1 MKKMRQSTKYWIY
14 VLILNPVTTA
24 IIWYMM
30 QLGLSDLNII
40 GTGIIGYGIMLYFLV
55 NAIRIDVMDA
65 KKYRA
70 AKGKGKK
77 AARRKKGFFKK

>member
-1 MKKMRQSTKYWIY
+1 MKKLKKSTKYWLY
-14 VLILNPVTTA
+14 VLIRNPVTTA

-55 NAIRIDVMDA
+55 MAIKTDVIDA
-65 KKYRA
+65 KRYRA
-70 AKGKGKK
+70 SKGKGRKTK
-77 AARRKKGFFKK
+77 KKGFFK